1 MCLGGLMNKYI
12 DTKLGIEV
20 MSFSIVLL
28 STILAASNISGLV
41 WSVPLIL
48 AVVLLNL
55 VYKADILLIDALKI
69 ALAVSIVYNIAIYI
83 VNDTVLNLY
92 LEQPSE
98 MLKLLGL
105 AVLPYWVIFKP
116 FFAFFAKKETA

>member
-1 MCLGGLMNKYI
+1 MTKYI
-12 DTKLGIEV
+12 DTKLGVEV
-20 MSFSIVLL
+20 MSFCIVLL
-28 STILAASNISGLV
+28 STVLAASNISGLL

-55 VYKADILLIDALKI
+55 VYKADILVIDALKI

-105 AVLPYWVIFKP
+105 AVLPYWVFFKP
-116 FFAFFAKKETA
+116 FFMFFSKKETA